1 LPPEALGSD
10 SQAIDFESQLRKQL
24 PKDKIAAPV
33 EASEVATVATTEAA
47 EDDDNGGF
55 YEEEEQDYSGVDW
68 ARIPWLQL
76 PPRTALHKI
85 SWIYQHGYRLVSR
98 ADLSRVWFVCHLCHK
113 RKAIG
118 SQQGI
123 VDTTLA
129 TSSAAYH
136 LKARHHI
143 GKKGL
148 LALPQLA
155 GGQRTIQIL
164 ANAGVRVSQHV
175 ANEMGHFNIQAFRV
189 AAVSWLVDN
198 NIALTQ
204 FESPAFRMM
213 LQFANPEAEKA
224 LWTSHNS
231 VSRFVMRLYA
241 YMQPQVIN
249 ELRNAASKIHIS
261 FDGWTTK
268 GGKRGFFG
276 IVAHYAT
283 ANGDVKDVAI
293 DLPHLA
299 GSHTGDRI
307 ACCVEETLEKF
318 GIDRSRLGYFVL
330 DNAYNN
336 DTAVASICSK
346 YGFIPHHR
354 RLRCSAHTINLV
366 GQAVIFGLEK
376 DAFDN
381 DVANLAVS
389 LLLSRL

>member
-1 LPPEALGSD
+1 LPTQTQYPETRSKRAATRSNAPISKAKRRKLASKGTKSQPVLVDDTQPTLPPSSPPLPPEALGSD

-76 PPRTALHKI
+76 PPRTALRKI

-113 RKAIG
+113 RKAVG

-175 ANEMGHFNIQAFRV
+175 ANEMG
-189 AAVSWLVDN
+189 
-198 NIALTQ
+198 
-204 FESPAFRMM
+204 
-213 LQFANPEAEKA
+213 
-224 LWTSHNS
+224 
-231 VSRFVMRLYA
+231 
-241 YMQPQVIN
+241 
-249 ELRNAASKIHIS
+249 
-261 FDGWTTK
+261 G
-268 GGKRGFFG
+268 
-276 IVAHYAT
+276 
-283 ANGDVKDVAI
+283 
-293 DLPHLA
+293 
-299 GSHTGDRI
+299 
-307 ACCVEETLEKF
+307 
-318 GIDRSRLGYFVL
+318 
-330 DNAYNN
+330 
-336 DTAVASICSK
+336 
-346 YGFIPHHR
+346 
-354 RLRCSAHTINLV
+354 
-366 GQAVIFGLEK
+366 
-376 DAFDN
+376 
-381 DVANLAVS
+381 
-389 LLLSRL
+389 